1 MIHKEK
7 GMQMHIRGIGIAV
20 AAVAAVLLWAG
31 FATGA
36 TTQFGPP
43 VKVTPPGGHGYEPAV
58 YTDHYGNIFATAHK
72 ENWQLALAP
81 DLNSPTFTRSMSW
94 AWASSDGGQTF
105 ADLPGLTMLSAEQHD
120 FGDEGDMAVD
130 DANHLYFVDTNVT
143 DVTFTSW
150 DIFGL
155 GQYVLNTHRPL
166 LPAGEPV
173 DDRPWV
179 TAHGNGQVFYFGN
192 EGDKDT
198 YNNGRYTVYA
208 SHDGGQTFDSVG
220 IGLPD
225 SGWCRP
231 AADHTPGST
240 YVYAFCGN
248 DNGKLYSFVTADNGA
263 TWSRYDAGTYN
274 GADGSQSWPTIEVAK
289 DGSIWA
295 LYVDGKTDASGTTVS
310 NTLNLYHST
319 DHGKTWKHTNIT
331 PMAGRY
337 EYAWL
342 SVSPNGRN
350 LGIGT
355 YYRPDNTK
363 DWYVYG
369 AVFGTGSK
377 PSFVK
382 LDPVSVQ
389 AGMCSDAPGD
399 LMSSEFNPDG
409 TLDVVWTRNTDP
421 TTCGTLTVR
430 DIYFAR
436 SH

>member
-1 MIHKEK
+1 MSVKLAL
-7 GMQMHIRGIGIAV
+7 GAL
-20 AAVAAVLLWAG
+20 AAL
-31 FATGA
+31 A
-36 TTQFGPP
+36 TTIALAPASSGAGSAFLAP

-58 YTDHYGNIFATAHK
+58 YTDHFGNIYATAHK

-81 DLNSPTFTRSMSW
+81 DPSSPTYTRSMSW
-94 AWASSDGGQTF
+94 AWASSDGGRTF
-105 ADLPGLTMLSAEQHD
+105 VDLPGLTMLSFEQHD

-130 DANHLYFVDTNVT
+130 DADHLYFVDTNVS

-150 DIFGL
+150 SIYGL
-155 GQYVLNTHRPL
+155 GQYVLDQHRPL

-179 TAHGNGQVFYFGN
+179 TAHGNGHVFYFGN
-192 EGDKDT
+192 EGDKTT
-198 YNNGRYTVYA
+198 YGPGRYTVYA
-208 SHDGGQTFDSVG
+208 SYDGGQTFDPLG
-220 IGLPD
+220 QTLPD

-231 AADHTPGST
+231 AADHRAGSP
-240 YVYAFCGN
+240 YVYAFCTN
-248 DNGKLYSFVTADNGA
+248 DEGKLYSYVSANDGVS
-263 TWSRYDAGTYN
+263 WSRYDAGTYN
-274 GADGSQSWPTIEVAK
+274 AADAESSWPTVEVSR
-289 DGSIWA
+289 DGSVWA
-295 LYVDGKTDASGTTVS
+295 LYVDGKVDANGDTVS

-319 DHGKTWKHTNIT
+319 DHGKTWTHRDIT
-331 PMAGRY
+331 PKAGRY

-342 SVSPNGRN
+342 SVSPDGKK

-355 YYRPDNTK
+355 YYRPTNAD

-369 AVFGTGSK
+369 AVFATGGK
-377 PSFVK
+377 PSFTL

-389 AGMCSDAPGD
+389 DKHCISAPGD

-421 TTCGTLTVR
+421 TTCGTVTVR

-436 SH
+436 SS

>member
-1 MIHKEK
+1 MRITLAVVLAAV
-7 GMQMHIRGIGIAV
+7 GALLFALPTAV
-20 AAVAAVLLWAG
+20 AGGGTV
-31 FATGA
+31 
-36 TTQFGPP
+36 FGPP
-43 VKVTPPGGHGYEPAV
+43 VKVTPAGGHGYEPAV
-58 YTDHYGNIFATAHK
+58 YTDHFGNIYATAHK
-72 ENWQLALAP
+72 ENWQLAVAP

-94 AWASSDGGQTF
+94 AWASSDGGRSF
-105 ADLPGLTMLSAEQHD
+105 ADLPGLTPLSLEQHV

-150 DIFGL
+150 NIFGL
-155 GQYVLNTHRPL
+155 GQYVLAQHRPL

-179 TAHGNGQVFYFGN
+179 TAHGDGQVFYFGN
-192 EGDKDT
+192 EGDKVT
-198 YNNGRYTVYA
+198 YGNGRYTVYA
-208 SHDGGQTFDSVG
+208 SHDGGATFDSVG
-220 IGLPD
+220 KTLPD

-231 AADHTPGST
+231 AADHRLGSP
-240 YVYAFCGN
+240 YVYAFCTN
-248 DNGKLYSFVTADNGA
+248 DEGKLYSYVSPDNGT
-263 TWSRYDAGTYN
+263 TWNRYDAGTYN
-274 GADGSQSWPTIEVAK
+274 AADAESSWPTVEVAK

-295 LYVDGKTDASGTTVS
+295 LYVDGTTDANRDTVT

-319 DHGKTWKHTNIT
+319 DHGQTWTHRNIT
-331 PMAGRY
+331 PQAGRY

-342 SVSPNGRN
+342 AVSPDGKK

-355 YYRPDNTK
+355 YYRPTNAD

-369 AVFGTGSK
+369 AVFGTGAK
-377 PSFVK
+377 PSFVL

-389 AGMCSDAPGD
+389 DKHCISAPGD
-399 LMSSEFNPDG
+399 LMASEFNPDG

-421 TTCGTLTVR
+421 TTCGTVTVR

-436 SH
+436 SVG

>member
-1 MIHKEK
+1 MRITL
-7 GMQMHIRGIGIAV
+7 AV
-20 AAVAAVLLWAG
+20 AVATAGALLFALPAAVAGGGAV
-31 FATGA
+31 
-36 TTQFGPP
+36 FGPP
-43 VKVTPPGGHGYEPAV
+43 VKVTPAGGHGYEPAV
-58 YTDHYGNIFATAHK
+58 YTDHFGNIYATAHK
-72 ENWQLALAP
+72 ENWQLAVTP

-94 AWASSDGGQTF
+94 AWASSDDGRSF
-105 ADLPGLTMLSAEQHD
+105 ADLPGLTPLSLEQHD
-120 FGDEGDMAVD
+120 LGDEGDMAVD

-150 DIFGL
+150 NIFGR
-155 GQYVLNTHRPL
+155 GQYSLAQHRPL

-179 TAHGNGQVFYFGN
+179 TAHGDGQVFYFGN

-198 YNNGRYTVYA
+198 YGNGRYTVYA
-208 SHDGGQTFDSVG
+208 SHDGGATFDSVG
-220 IGLPD
+220 KTLPD

-231 AADHTPGST
+231 AADHRVGSP
-240 YVYAFCGN
+240 YVYAFCTN
-248 DNGKLYSFVTADNGA
+248 DEGKLYSYVSPDNGA

-274 GADGSQSWPTIEVAK
+274 AADAESSWPTVEVAK

-295 LYVDGKTDASGTTVS
+295 LYVDGTTDTNGDTVA

-319 DHGKTWKHTNIT
+319 DHGQNWAHRNIT
-331 PMAGRY
+331 PKAGRY

-342 SVSPNGRN
+342 SVSPDGKK
-350 LGIGT
+350 LGVGT
-355 YYRPDNTK
+355 YYRPTNAD

-369 AVFGTGSK
+369 AVFGTGAK
-377 PSFVK
+377 PSFVL

-389 AGMCSDAPGD
+389 DKQCISAPGD
-399 LMSSEFNPDG
+399 LMASEFNPDG

-421 TTCGTLTVR
+421 TTCGTVTVR

-436 SH
+436 SAG

>member
-1 MIHKEK
+1 VIHVKK
-7 GMQMHIRGIGIAV
+7 GRHMHIKGLGIAV
-20 AAVAAVLLWAG
+20 TAVAALLVLAS

-36 TTQFGPP
+36 TTGFGPP

-58 YTDHYGNIFATAHK
+58 YTDHYGDIFATAHK

-105 ADLPGLTMLSAEQHD
+105 ADLPGLTALSAEQHD

-143 DVTFTSW
+143 DVTFTRWS
-150 DIFGL
+150 IFGL
-155 GQYVLNTHRPL
+155 GRYSLDAHRPL

-179 TAHGNGQVFYFGN
+179 TAHGDGHVFYFGN

-198 YNNGRYTVYA
+198 YGNGRYTVYQ
-208 SHDGGQTFDSVG
+208 SYDGGTMFNSLG
-220 IGLPD
+220 TTLPD

-231 AADHTPGST
+231 AADHAAPYR
-240 YVYAFCGN
+240 YVYAFCTN
-248 DNGKLYSFVTADNGA
+248 DEGKLYAYVSSDDGQTFVRHDM
-263 TWSRYDAGTYN
+263 GTYN
-274 GADGSQSWPTIEVAK
+274 AADGTQSWPTGEVAP
-289 DGSIWA
+289 DGSLWV
-295 LYVDGKTDASGTTVS
+295 LYVDGQTDVNGDTVT

-319 DHGKTWKHTNIT
+319 NHGTTWTRRDIT
-331 PMAGRY
+331 PMKGRY
-337 EYAWL
+337 EYGWL
-342 SVSPNGRN
+342 SVSRDGKK
-350 LGIGT
+350 LGIGV
-355 YYRPDNTK
+355 YYRTNNAS

-369 AVFGTGSK
+369 AVFGTGAK
-377 PSFVK
+377 PALVR
-382 LDPVSVQ
+382 LDPVATQ
-389 AGMCSDAPGD
+389 DKHCSDANGD
-399 LMSSEFNPDG
+399 LMGSAFNPDG

-421 TTCGTLTVR
+421 TTCGTVTVR